1 MKKLLLLLLFSSS
14 IYSSEYLFYCSST
27 EPGSDLSYVLK
38 INTEEQYMER
48 TTYGGFR
55 FSRIEYVKTFR
66 FEGDY
71 KETERIIR
79 IGRGTSKSIE
89 HPDGNGTIEVWTE
102 GYHAFDKLAGIYEW
116 TIGTYDRAF
125 LFTCRTHKKFIP

>member
-1 MKKLLLLLLFSSS
+1 MKNLLLILLFSSS

-27 EPGSDLSYVLK
+27 ELGSDLSYVLK
-38 INTEEQYMER
+38 INTEEQYIEK
-48 TTYGGFR
+48 TTYGGFN

-66 FEGDY
+66 YEGDY

-89 HPDGNGTIEVWTE
+89 HPDGNGMIEVWTD

-116 TIGTYDRAF
+116 TAGAYDSAL
-125 LFTCRTHKKFIP
+125 LFSCRTHKKFIP